1 MSRLVSTPYSYY
13 ILLSLLA
20 PALVSRSLFFI
31 SSYPIPPQNS
41 KKQTPALQNPRFQM
55 MPHQPG
61 LAVHNSTNP
70 PHTQN
75 TLYLRP
81 NPLPF
86 PPPAPPNPPYL
97 LLNTNPPPPFRCL
110 FYDQKMMNIFIL
122 LYLLTAPGHT
132 SCL

>member
-31 SSYPIPPQNS
+31 SSYPIPPEL
-41 KKQTPALQNPRFQM
+41 KKTDIRFTKSSLPNDALSARALQIIT
-55 MPHQPG
+55 
-61 LAVHNSTNP
+61 LLP
-70 PHTQN
+70 PHTQH
-75 TLYLRP
+75 TLYLSP

-86 PPPAPPNPPYL
+86 PLQPPQTPHTSYSIPIH
-97 LLNTNPPPPFRCL
+97 PPPSFRCL

-132 SCL
+132 SRL